1 MFLPPKKDQ
10 NPSAPV
16 VSEEGEEALSVD
28 VLFVGGGAGGL
39 SGAIRLGQLCR
50 KDFPEVQI
58 AVLEKGSYVGAHA
71 LSGAIID
78 PSPLKTLFPGEKE
91 LPLHCLVKKEKLYY
105 LSRGKKWPLPLPP
118 PMRNRGCYTASLG
131 EVLEWMAPRAEE
143 VNVSLLTSF
152 TADKLIVDQGRV
164 VGVSTFPTGLNRDGG
179 PSASYQGP
187 VAVRAK
193 LVVLCDGVRGHL
205 TGTWRRLKNIPSRY
219 EQSHALGVKELWEV
233 PRPPQGVIHT
243 MGWPLPQDCFGGS
256 WLYPLKGGKV
266 SLGLVCALNSP
277 YKNLDPHFKLQQMKT
292 HPLFREILKGGRCLE
307 WGAKLIPEGG
317 YYALPDRLHDDGLL
331 VVGDSA
337 GMVNVAS
344 LKGIH
349 YAMTAGLLAAQTA
362 FEALKKNDFSKQTLK
377 HYDERVRFKS
387 CIGRELYPVRN
398 VRQAFDG
405 GMLAGLLSSG
415 LMFLTG
421 GRFPGDR
428 KKTFSDSTR
437 LRYKTDPD
445 ALKGRSK
452 SESVFLSGNKTRD
465 DIPPHL
471 KAISDLPG
479 DVQEFYTR
487 LCPAGVYEKTPHGLR
502 IHAPNCI
509 DCKATDVLGP
519 TWNPKEGG
527 SGPRYKQM

>member
-1 MFLPPKKDQ
+1 M
-10 NPSAPV
+10 
-16 VSEEGEEALSVD
+16 VSEEEGLSVD
-28 VLFVGGGAGGL
+28 VLFVGAGAAGL
-39 SGAIRLGQLCR
+39 SGAIRLGQLCQ

-58 AVLEKGSYVGAHA
+58 AVLEKGSYVGAHS

-78 PSPLKTLFPGEKE
+78 PSPLKALFPGEKE
-91 LPLHCLVKKEKLYY
+91 LPLHCPVKKEKLYY
-105 LSRGKKWPLPLPP
+105 LSRRGKWPLPVPP
-118 PMRNRGCYTASLG
+118 SMRNKGCYTASLG
-131 EVLEWMAPRAEE
+131 EVVQWMAPRAEA

-152 TADKLIVDQGRV
+152 TADKLIVDHQGQV
-164 VGVSTFPTGLNRDGG
+164 VGVSTFPTGLNRDTT

-187 VAVRAK
+187 VEVRAR
-193 LVVLCDGVRGHL
+193 LVILCDGVRGHL
-205 TGTWRRLKNIPSRY
+205 TQSWRRLKNISSRY
-219 EQSHALGVKELWEV
+219 EPSHALGVKELWEV
-233 PRPPQGVIHT
+233 PRVPQGVIHT
-243 MGWPLPQDCFGGS
+243 MGWPLPGECFGGS
-256 WLYPLKGGKV
+256 WLYPLKGGRV
-266 SLGLVCALNSP
+266 SLGLVCALGSSF
-277 YKNLDPHFKLQQMKT
+277 KNLDPHFKLQQMKA
-292 HPLFREILKGGRCLE
+292 HPLFREVLKGGRCLE

-317 YYALPDRLHDDGLL
+317 YHALPERLHDDGLL

-337 GMVNVAS
+337 GMVNMAS

-377 HYDERVRFKS
+377 QYDERVLFKS

-405 GMLAGLLSSG
+405 GLIAGLLGSG

-428 KKTFSDSTR
+428 RKTFSDSTR
-437 LRYKTDPD
+437 VRYKTDSE
-445 ALKGRSK
+445 ALKGRPK

-471 KAISDLPG
+471 QAASDLPG
-479 DVQEFYTR
+479 EVQEFYTR
-487 LCPAGVYEKTPHGLR
+487 LCPAGVYEKTRDGLR
-502 IHAPNCI
+502 INAPNCI

-519 TWNPKEGG
+519 AWNPKEGG
-527 SGPRYKQM
+527 SGPQYKQM